1 MTNKDEL
8 RKAFSDNFT
17 YDDVTRRD
25 LNVLK
30 QILANEFCRA
40 NERLGGYDGSVAGSI
55 AMDKCTQKFDEN
67 GGLKYAEIRCRAH
80 YFTMREAI
88 TFNED
93 GFIGFCG
100 WSDSKNEKPIL
111 KAFSTWLD
119 DYMLGDGVMF
129 KRTLE

>member
-1 MTNKDEL
+1 MTNKNVL
-8 RKAFSDNFT
+8 RKRFSDNLT
-17 YDDVTRRD
+17 YADVTRRD

-30 QILANEFCRA
+30 QILANEFSRA
-40 NERLGGYDGSVAGSI
+40 NKWLGGYDGSVAGSI
-55 AMDKCTQKFDEN
+55 AMDKCTQRFDEN
-67 GGLKYAEIRCRAH
+67 GELECAEIRCRAS

-111 KAFSTWLD
+111 KAFETWLN
-119 DYMLGDGVMF
+119 DYMLGDGVTF